1 MHFVLPVCGRRTA
14 TEGEARRVSICV
26 CGGAD
31 GAPLLCVHK
40 RQKNR
45 GSRESRRAWSV
56 NWFIHTSTTCL
67 ARMTTN
73 RGAFSSPVPSLPLPA
88 LPAYTQQPPPS
99 HIRTA
104 GRAPVHVQPLKHLEA
119 PASAGVEGK
128 GITAAAVLSIS
139 MDMVV
144 GSWNAFSLQRGRDGQ
159 RLLRNEAVEHGE
171 RGLGLIHGHL
181 HETAAPDRH

>member
-31 GAPLLCVHK
+31 GAPLLCVHR
-40 RQKNR
+40 RQTT
-45 GSRESRRAWSV
+45 GVAASRNEPCRS
-56 NWFIHTSTTCL
+56 TSTTRL

-73 RGAFSSPVPSLPLPA
+73 RGASSSPVPSLPLLA

-104 GRAPVHVQPLKHLEA
+104 GRAPVHLQPLNHLEA